1 MKDLIDETFSD
12 VYYPGSKRKRK
23 AAAPKKVKE
32 AATWDKYPKTR
43 TLPNGKDIEMFTI
56 QSLCIALG
64 RPYITVRSWIT
75 QGKIPQSPYALPP
88 KADKNGVVR
97 PGRRLYTRAMIEAAI
112 ELFNKFGF
120 LDTDKVDWQNNGELT
135 TKLTETWEKIRQ
147 SEQE

>member
-1 MKDLIDETFSD
+1 MKDFIEETFSD

-23 AAAPKKVKE
+23 APVPKKVRE
-32 AATWDKYPKTR
+32 TPTWDKYPQMR

-56 QSLCIALG
+56 QALCIALG

-75 QGKIPQSPYALPP
+75 QGKIPMSPYALPP
-88 KADKNGVVR
+88 KPDKNGVMR

-112 ELFNKFGF
+112 ELFDKFGF
-120 LDTDKVDWQNNGELT
+120 LDSTKVDWQNNGALT
-135 TKLTETWEKIRQ
+135 TKLTETWETIRK